1 MGRKR
6 PDPSEAQ
13 KKGPGRKARKQ
24 KPPQMPRQLQ
34 QQDSGS
40 KILSSRQ
47 KQRLAKRMQKAVNK
61 GAAKAAQK
69 KVPVTLGLSQG
80 QKRPRSGSVSD
91 SDEWNSDIEE
101 EEDEDEEEEEH
112 SEEEVDVEE
121 EEEEEEEN
129 DDDDGEEEEGDDD
142 DDVEDEED
150 DEDEDPASGFTDEN
164 KSWLRLAGKKKK
176 LDLEDESSDDDMP
189 ADDFLDDEDGS
200 EGEEDEDDESD
211 NSDSSDDDDDDDGE
225 EQEEEEALLPIEKA
239 AKKLKKKQQ
248 REEKLGEE
256 ELRTNIAEAETFVLP
271 SGQEIE
277 KESVQPPDLT
287 MIHMRIKENMA
298 VLADFNNK
306 RKDERPRKEYVQ
318 LLQKDLCLYYSYNE
332 YLMEKIM
339 QLFPLAEVIE
349 FLEACE
355 VDRPVTIRTNTLKTR
370 RRDLA
375 QALINRGVNLDPV
388 GKWSKVGLVVYDSAV
403 PIGATPEYL
412 AGHYILQGAASF
424 LPVMALAP
432 QEKEKV
438 LDMCSAPGG
447 KTTYIAQLMKN
458 TGMLFANDVNKDR
471 VKAIV
476 GNLHRLGVT
485 NTVVSCH
492 DGRHFPKVIGGFDRV
507 LLDAPC
513 TGTGVISKDPSIKTN
528 KDDAD
533 IKRHAHLQKELILAA
548 IDSCDA
554 KSPSGGYIVYCTC
567 SVMIE
572 ENEWVVD
579 YALKKRNV
587 KLVPTGLDFGKEGF
601 TKFREY
607 RLHPTL
613 KLARRFY
620 PHTHNMEGFFVAK
633 LKKFSNAI
641 PGQEPKAKE
650 GEENSETTAETTSEP
665 STETPKSSSSPQKSP
680 TQPTS
685 PSKKSKKKRF
695 FFKNKK
701 SGKSPDL
708 PKAKTFKGQQ
718 KPGLGKRRKAKQSPG
733 NKKKQKKE

>member
-24 KPPQMPRQLQ
+24 KPPQMPRQLLQ
-34 QQDSGS
+34 QEGGS
-40 KILSSRQ
+40 PKILSSRQ
-47 KQRLAKRMQKAVNK
+47 KQRLAKRTQKAVNK
-61 GAAKAAQK
+61 ATAKESQK
-69 KVPVTLGLSQG
+69 KVPVTLGLTQG
-80 QKRPRSGSVSD
+80 QKRPRTGSVSD
-91 SDEWNSDIEE
+91 SDEESISEEE
-101 EEDEDEEEEEH
+101 EEDVEEDE
-112 SEEEVDVEE
+112 DVEE
-121 EEEEEEEN
+121 EEEQEEE
-129 DDDDGEEEEGDDD
+129 EEEEG
-142 DDVEDEED
+142 EDEED
-150 DEDEDPASGFTDEN
+150 EEESEEEEEGFTDEN

-176 LDLEDESSDDDMP
+176 LDLDDESSDDDLP
-189 ADDFLDDEDGS
+189 ADEFLDEDEGS
-200 EGEEDEDDESD
+200 EGEEEEDEDSD
-211 NSDSSDDDDDDDGE
+211 NSDDSSDDDDDDGE
-225 EQEEEEALLPIEKA
+225 EQEGDEALLPIEKA
-239 AKKLKKKQQ
+239 SKKLRKKQQ
-248 REEKLGEE
+248 REEILAEE

-287 MIHMRIKENMA
+287 MIHLRIQENMA
-298 VLADFNNK
+298 VLKDFINK
-306 RKDERPRKEYVQ
+306 RKDDRPRKEYVH
-318 LLQKDLCLYYSYNE
+318 LLQKDLCLYYSYND

-485 NTVVSCH
+485 NTVLCCH

-572 ENEWVVD
+572 ENEWVID

-601 TKFREY
+601 TKFREF
-607 RLHPTL
+607 RLHQTM
-613 KLARRFY
+613 KLTRRFY

-641 PGQEPKAKE
+641 PGQEPNAKE
-650 GEENSETTAETTSEP
+650 GEENSETSETPTEP
-665 STETPKSSSSPQKSP
+665 STEASASSSPEKRSAQTTSP
-680 TQPTS
+680 TT
-685 PSKKSKKKRF
+685 KSKKNRLF
-695 FFKNKK
+695 WKNKK

-718 KPGLGKRRKAKQSPG
+718 KAGAGKRRKGKQNTG